1 MSTQAGETAFSAW
14 AGLWRA
20 QGRILSAIEGALKEA
35 GLPPLSWY
43 DVLIELEREGDAGL
57 RPVELERAIL
67 LPQYGLSRLLDRIE
81 RDGYVQRRPCPDDRR
96 GQNIVITPEGRAL
109 RKRMWPIYGAV
120 IKDALEDKLSAA
132 ELAELDRL
140 LGQIVIRE

>member
-1 MSTQAGETAFSAW
+1 M
-14 AGLWRA
+14 
-20 QGRILSAIEGALKEA
+20 KEA

-43 DVLIELEREGDAGL
+43 DVLIELERLGDRGL
-57 RPVELERAIL
+57 RPVELERAVL

-96 GQNIVITPEGRAL
+96 GQIIVITPKGRAL

-132 ELAELDRL
+132 ELADLDRL
-140 LGQIVIRE
+140 LGQILERK